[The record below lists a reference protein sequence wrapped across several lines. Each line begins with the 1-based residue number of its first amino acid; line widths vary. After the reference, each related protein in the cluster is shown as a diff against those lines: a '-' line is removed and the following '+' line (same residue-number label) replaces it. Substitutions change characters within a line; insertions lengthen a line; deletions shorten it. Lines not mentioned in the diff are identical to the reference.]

1 MLMQDKSSPTVLC
14 FNPYVRW
21 SLHSARHSTILH
33 GLHLRGARTLMVL
46 CDGLM
51 AECDLYQPSKGDSG
65 KRTGQSCSRCQ
76 AESAF
81 VTAKQGLNYLWL
93 GRWLD
98 PSTLA
103 DVSQWAQAVAD
114 PATAVYQDWPI
125 GTWVRSSVHSHFRAD
140 ELDLNDAD
148 VNATYRRY
156 IAGGAA
162 IAQAFESLL
171 KQEQPDALLLFNGR
185 MAPTRIALELARA
198 RGVRTITEERGFA
211 PGHMRLVE
219 NTHCLDPN
227 PFYDLCKQWRETPL
241 SGDELAALE
250 ALLDDHLRGEGFEM
264 DLFAAPSTGADSARD
279 QLNLDPNAKHAV
291 LFTSSTD
298 EPQGQPEAEGVFEHQ
313 HDWVRQT
320 IALFKDRL
328 DWTLLI
334 RTHPNS
340 GGKRSVGSNTHEL
353 AFIESLAANLPTNA
367 RLILPEDDV
376 SSFDLMKIAQCG
388 LIWHSSVGI
397 EMAAM
402 GRAVLRAGNYW
413 FRDADFMTAPKG
425 TDSYAGRLD
434 TLLADSDSLPNL
446 DHVIAKTVAA
456 WRFAYCWFFRQSID
470 FPLVTQPDWAR
481 GAPAY
486 DSVEALRPGQDRS
499 LDQVCSILMQGLPAH
514 PTPGQRPDTLRQ
526 AEEDTVRAFVERYA
540 RL

>member
-1 MLMQDKSSPTVLC
+1 MLMHDNSSPTVLC

-21 SLHSARHSTILH
+21 SLHSARHATILH

-51 AECDLYQPSKGDSG
+51 AECDLYQPSKGAAG
-65 KRTGQSCSRCQ
+65 NRTGQSCSRCQ

-98 PSTLA
+98 PSTHA
-103 DVSQWAQAVAD
+103 DVANWAHEVTD

-125 GTWVRSSVHSHFRAD
+125 GSWVRSSVHSHFRAD
-140 ELDLNDAD
+140 KLDLNDPN
-148 VNATYRRY
+148 VNAAYRRY

-162 IAQAFESLL
+162 VAQAFESLL
-171 KQEQPDALLLFNGR
+171 EHEQPDALLLFNGR
-185 MAPTRIALELARA
+185 MAPTRIALELARQH
-198 RGVRTITEERGFA
+198 GVRTITEERGFA
-211 PGHMRLVE
+211 PSHMRLVE

-227 PFYDLCKQWRETPL
+227 PFYALCKQWSDTPL
-241 SGDELAALE
+241 TEDELSALQT
-250 ALLDDHLRGEGFEM
+250 LLDEHLRGEGFEM
-264 DLFAAPSTGADSARD
+264 NLFAAPAAGAGPVRN
-279 QLNLDPNAKHAV
+279 QLNLDSNGKHAV

-298 EPQGQPEAEGVFEHQ
+298 EPQGQPEAEGVFAHQ
-313 HDWVRQT
+313 HDWVRHT
-320 IALFKDRL
+320 IEHFRDRP

-340 GGKRSVGSNTHEL
+340 GGKRSVGANTHEL
-353 AFIESLAANLPTNA
+353 AFIESLAANLSSNV
-367 RLILPEDDV
+367 RLILPDEDV
-376 SSFDLMKIAQCG
+376 SSFDLMKIARCG

-402 GRAVLRAGNYW
+402 GRPVLRAGNYW
-413 FRDADFMTAPKG
+413 FRHADFMAAPST
-425 TDSYAGRLD
+425 TDVYGASVDAILEDSESPPDLD
-434 TLLADSDSLPNL
+434 KVT
-446 DHVIAKTVAA
+446 AA

-481 GAPAY
+481 GEPAY
-486 DSVEALRPGQDRS
+486 DSIEALRPGQDDG
-499 LDQVCSILMQGLPAH
+499 LDHACSILLKRDSVH
-514 PTPGQRPDTLRQ
+514 PTPEQRPDSLRR
-526 AEEDTVRAFVERYA
+526 AEAEIISAFVERCTH
-540 RL
+540 